1 MVNDSKDG
9 MIFEYC
15 FKKTISKDGLHPTIT
30 MKEDSNQ
37 QYYEKER
44 MNINK

>member
-1 MVNDSKDG
+1 

-15 FKKTISKDGLHPTIT
+15 KQKTISKDGLHPNLT
-30 MKEDSNQ
+30 MKDDSNQ

-44 MNINK
+44 MNIKKKMCFPFGR